1 MERKGR
7 LRFDVFGREIAVE
20 RMGGGWR
27 PLLIGG
33 EGKSRPA
40 DFEIPST
47 VAENELL
54 GYLDDLFH
62 EYATAARPSVRKL

>member
-1 MERKGR
+1 MKR

-20 RMGGGWR
+20 RTADGWR
-27 PLLIGG
+27 PLLIGS
-33 EGKSRPA
+33 EGKSRLA

-47 VAENELL
+47 LGEDELL

-62 EYATAARPSVRKL
+62 EYATADRPCVREL

>member
-1 MERKGR
+1 MDR

-20 RMGGGWR
+20 RTRSGWR
-27 PLLIGG
+27 PLLVGS

-40 DFEIPST
+40 DFEIPS
-47 VAENELL
+47 ALSEDELL

-62 EYATAARPSVRKL
+62 EYATAERPCVRAL

>member
-1 MERKGR
+1 MTRI
-7 LRFDVFGREIAVE
+7 RFDVFGREIAVE
-20 RMGGGWR
+20 KTTSGWR
-27 PLLIGG
+27 PLFVGS

-47 VAENELL
+47 LGEDELS

-62 EYATAARPSVRKL
+62 EYATAERPSVRKL

>member
-1 MERKGR
+1 MTR

-20 RMGGGWR
+20 RTPNGWR
-27 PLLIGG
+27 ALLVGS

-40 DFEIPST
+40 GFEIPPTLSE
-47 VAENELL
+47 AELL

-62 EYATAARPSVRKL
+62 EYATAERPAVRRI

>member
-1 MERKGR
+1 MSR
-7 LRFDVFGREIAVE
+7 LRFDVFGREIAIE
-20 RMGGGWR
+20 RTTSGWR
-27 PLLIGG
+27 PLLVGS

-47 VAENELL
+47 LGEDELL

-62 EYATAARPSVRKL
+62 EYASAERPRVRRI